1 MSACMGICVSG
12 RIRPVISPMKDI
24 KVVVFDC
31 DGVMFDTAHAN
42 RMYYNRLLKQFNRP
56 AMTEAQFNY
65 AQMHTVQES
74 LHYLFEDKEIIAAV
88 NQYRETMDYDEFLNY
103 LQMEP
108 VLPDLLARL
117 RMNYKT
123 AIATNRTDTMG
134 YLLDRFDLTESFD
147 LVVTSSDVEHPK
159 PHPEGLLKILSA
171 FQIGPQEA
179 IYIGDS
185 LVDAQAADAAAVPF
199 VAFRNNMLNAQYHI
213 QSLDELDDILEV

>member
-1 MSACMGICVSG
+1 MD
-12 RIRPVISPMKDI
+12 PMKNI

-42 RMYYNRLLKQFNRP
+42 RMYYDRLLKQFDRP
-56 AMTEAQFNY
+56 AMTEEQFNY
-65 AQMHTVQES
+65 AQMHTVHET

-159 PHPEGLLKILSA
+159 PHPEALLKILSA

-185 LVDAQAADAAAVPF
+185 LVDAQAAGAAAVPF
-199 VAFRNNMLNAQYHI
+199 VAFRNKMLNAQYHI